1 MRRETASFVSLP
13 VQRTSSRQSSGK
25 RTDDRGS
32 NPMMSAA
39 VLLAAV
45 AGAITAVALIA
56 LVQSTAG
63 ALLAYAAPL
72 AHGAAAR
79 AERILRP
86 LRRARVEGALP
97 TDAERLQLCGAGA
110 ITGLALGAVL
120 AGPVVGL
127 GLAAGCSWL
136 ASRSLVWH
144 RRRYRRRLDQG
155 TAAAALALADGLA
168 AGHSVRGALTTCG
181 NGLGGPIGKEL
192 RSVGH
197 ELELGAETE
206 TSLERLRTR
215 ARSRRVDLIVAAV
228 RIQRR
233 SGGSLATLLRGIA
246 TTLEDQ
252 DRLDA
257 EVRAAT
263 AQARFTSIVVLLLPL
278 AGLLLAE
285 LAAPGS
291 TGGMTASTAGA
302 WLLGAAAVLQ
312 LSGLLLIRRLTRDS

>member
-1 MRRETASFVSLP
+1 MV
-13 VQRTSSRQSSGK
+13 
-25 RTDDRGS
+25 
-32 NPMMSAA
+32 SAA
-39 VLLAAV
+39 ILLAAA
-45 AGAITAVALIA
+45 AGAMVAIALIA
-56 LVQSTAG
+56 LLHSAAG
-63 ALLAYAAPL
+63 TILAHAAPR
-72 AHGAAAR
+72 ARDAAAR
-79 AERILRP
+79 TERVLRP

-97 TDAERLQLCGAGA
+97 TDRERLQLCMAA
-110 ITGLALGAVL
+110 AATGLAIGAML
-120 AGPVVGL
+120 AGPAAEF

-168 AGHSVRGALTTCG
+168 AGHSVRGALTICG
-181 NGLGGPIGKEL
+181 KGLGGPIGEEL

-206 TSLERLRTR
+206 TALERLRTS

-246 TTLEDQ
+246 GTLEDQ

-263 AQARFTSIVVLLLPL
+263 AQARFTSVVVLLLPV

-285 LAAPGS
+285 LAAPGIV
-291 TGGMTASTAGA
+291 GGMMASTAGA
-302 WLLGAAAVLQ
+302 SLLGAATVLQ
-312 LSGLLLIRRLTRDS
+312 VCGLLLIARLTRDS

>member
-1 MRRETASFVSLP
+1 MV
-13 VQRTSSRQSSGK
+13 
-25 RTDDRGS
+25 
-32 NPMMSAA
+32 SAA
-39 VLLAAV
+39 ILLAAA
-45 AGAITAVALIA
+45 AGAMVAIALIA
-56 LVQSTAG
+56 LIRSTTG
-63 ALLAYAAPL
+63 VILSYAAPV
-72 AHGAAAR
+72 ARGAAGR
-79 AERILRP
+79 AERVLRP

-97 TDAERLQLCGAGA
+97 TDRERLQLCVAA
-110 ITGLALGAVL
+110 AATGFAVGAVL
-120 AGPVVGL
+120 AGPAAGG

-168 AGHSVRGALTTCG
+168 AGHSVRGALAICG
-181 NGLGGPIGKEL
+181 KGLGGPVGKEL

-206 TSLERLRTR
+206 TALERLRTS

-233 SGGSLATLLRGIA
+233 SGGGLATLLRGIA
-246 TTLEDQ
+246 ATLEDQ

-285 LAAPGS
+285 LAAPGIV
-291 TGGMTASTAGA
+291 GGMTASSAGA
-302 WLLGAAAVLQ
+302 SLLGAAAVLQ
-312 LSGLLLIRRLTRDS
+312 LCGLLLIARLTRDS

>member
-1 MRRETASFVSLP
+1 
-13 VQRTSSRQSSGK
+13 
-25 RTDDRGS
+25 
-32 NPMMSAA
+32 
-39 VLLAAV
+39 
-45 AGAITAVALIA
+45 
-56 LVQSTAG
+56 
-63 ALLAYAAPL
+63 
-72 AHGAAAR
+72 
-79 AERILRP
+79 
-86 LRRARVEGALP
+86 
-97 TDAERLQLCGAGA
+97 
-110 ITGLALGAVL
+110 
-120 AGPVVGL
+120 
-127 GLAAGCSWL
+127 
-136 ASRSLVWH
+136 
-144 RRRYRRRLDQG
+144 
-155 TAAAALALADGLA
+155 
-168 AGHSVRGALTTCG
+168 
-181 NGLGGPIGKEL
+181 
-192 RSVGH
+192 
-197 ELELGAETE
+197 LGAETE

>member
-1 MRRETASFVSLP
+1 
-13 VQRTSSRQSSGK
+13 
-25 RTDDRGS
+25 
-32 NPMMSAA
+32 MMNAA
-39 VLLAAV
+39 TLLAAA
-45 AGAITAVALIA
+45 AGAIACLAVIA
-56 LVQSTAG
+56 LVHSTAG
-63 ALLAYAAPL
+63 AILASAAPL
-72 AHGAAAR
+72 GRGVADR
-79 AERILRP
+79 AQRLLRP
-86 LRRARVEGALP
+86 VRRARIEGALP
-97 TDAERLQLCGAGA
+97 TDRERLQLCGAA
-110 ITGLALGAVL
+110 AMTGLAIGAVL
-120 AGPVVGL
+120 AGLVAGV

-168 AGHSVRGALTTCG
+168 AGQSVRGALTLCG
-181 NGLGGPIGKEL
+181 KGLGGPIGKEL

-206 TSLERLRTR
+206 TALERLRTR

-246 TTLEDQ
+246 ATLEDQ

-263 AQARFTSIVVLLLPL
+263 AQARFTSVVVLLLPI

-285 LAAPGS
+285 LAAPGIV
-291 TGGMTASTAGA
+291 GGMAASTAGA

-312 LSGLLLIRRLTRDS
+312 LSGLLLISRLTRDS